1 MEHLL
6 YNGRFLPFLMFLLH
20 FIRAI
25 YHSPALLAYQD
36 GPLAA
41 SLSLSSRATT
51 TSVARGSR
59 QKIVR
64 ETQRRMTRTHPSSR
78 LPSPTWRL
86 PSPQPRFVDVF
97 RIRSS
102 RGSSAPL
109 L

>member
-64 ETQRRMTRTHPSSR
+64 QLKKMVMTMSMTFPKKQQLKAVSPSTASWQGHF
-78 LPSPTWRL
+78 PY
-86 PSPQPRFVDVF
+86 
-97 RIRSS
+97 SS
-102 RGSSAPL
+102 L
-109 L
+109 K